1 MTGDPAC
8 ARGAAQRRLPLCWG
22 KAGRAAGGG
31 YVRLFPTIGGLP
43 GIPGRY
49 YPAEPVLCWSWRQP
63 DRDCWRASSNAV
75 QLLAPLAS
83 LPRWQQPPSVLA
95 ELRYR
100 GLRVRPALA
109 NLHVALELAFDRDG
123 TAAASVP
130 AGALRFTGRWR
141 GPAAACTRSTAA
153 RGRNRVLREPAS
165 RKRRIPR
172 RSRSDGDP

>member
-1 MTGDPAC
+1 VAPARPGLL
-8 ARGAAQRRLPLCWG
+8 ARQLH
-22 KAGRAAGGG
+22 
-31 YVRLFPTIGGLP
+31 
-43 GIPGRY
+43 
-49 YPAEPVLCWSWRQP
+49 
-63 DRDCWRASSNAV
+63 AV

-141 GPAAACTRSTAA
+141 AA
-153 RGRNRVLREPAS
+153 RPPPVLAR
-165 RKRRIPR
+165 PR
-172 RSRSDGDP
+172 RVGGTEYCANQPLGNAEFRAARDLTAIPEALAAGSG